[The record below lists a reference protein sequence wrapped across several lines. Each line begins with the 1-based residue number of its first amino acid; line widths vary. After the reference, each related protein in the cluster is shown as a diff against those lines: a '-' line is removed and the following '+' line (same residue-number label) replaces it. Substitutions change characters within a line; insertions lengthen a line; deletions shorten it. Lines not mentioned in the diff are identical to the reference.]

1 MNKILVLSGG
11 GTPGICV
18 HAGALKSLYERRRNF
33 NIVIGLIAFIGG
45 LIWGHVYWTTGGT
58 ILSIWLCVALHMIF
72 VRFIYGRG
80 PKVGYRGLFRKLT
93 GR

>member
-18 HAGALKSLYERRRNF
+18 HAGALKSLYERGHNF
-33 NIVIGLIAFIGG
+33 NIVIG
-45 LIWGHVYWTTGGT
+45 
-58 ILSIWLCVALHMIF
+58 MIF